1 MGSTKRNNNFSTSN
15 TTFHNNDTM
24 KDGASRSDCSIQKD
38 KLLFEEGEM
47 PKGLRE
53 PFIRSGYRRAYSTP
67 WQCFKSL
74 VYLNNESFNVWSH
87 VLTTCYFL
95 VRFGMAALTQ
105 SNSLL
110 DPFNLPL
117 LASAFGTLML
127 YSTSSVAHLFNSM
140 SERGYK
146 ICFFF
151 DYAAVSLYT
160 FTSSQAMFFYA
171 RPMNTQWVIFEWPS
185 LYLCLAALFSFLVT
199 YGCCKTDAAV
209 NKFSTLLRAL
219 PVLVA
224 WVFSTLPFTV
234 GVTLCSCHATSISC
248 RAFSA
253 CSNESI
259 GYYLRHVFCTILAGF
274 MYSSRLPERLFPG
287 RFDLIGNSHHFLHLC
302 VALATEY
309 AFKIMELNVSYLKN
323 ENLSEETTAY
333 VSIIN
338 TIVVAILVMFIN
350 AGISLWFAKN
360 LRVKESVYKN
370 YTKYIKESNVLR
382 RRSLGSS
389 RNLQEI
395 DWATS
400 VTSPK
405 GVFVADY

>member
-1 MGSTKRNNNFSTSN
+1 MGSTKRNNNFNTSN
-15 TTFHNNDTM
+15 TTFHNNDIM
-24 KDGASRSDCSIQKD
+24 KDGASRSDCSTQKD

-87 VLTTCYFL
+87 LLTTCYFL

-185 LYLCLAALFSFLVT
+185 LYLLLAALFSFLVT

-219 PVLVA
+219 PALVA

-234 GVTLCSCHATSISC
+234 GATLCSCHATSMSC

-274 MYSSRLPERLFPG
+274 MYSTRLPERLFPG
-287 RFDLIGNSHHFLHLC
+287 RF
-302 VALATEY
+302 
-309 AFKIMELNVSYLKN
+309 NVSYLKN

-350 AGISLWFAKN
+350 AGILLWFAKN

-395 DWATS
+395 DCATS
-400 VTSPK
+400 VTRPK
-405 GVFVADY
+405 GDFAADY

>member
-1 MGSTKRNNNFSTSN
+1 MASTKRNSNYNPTN
-15 TTFHNNDTM
+15 TTSHNYDST
-24 KDGASRSDCSIQKD
+24 KDCASLSDYATQKH

-53 PFIRSGYRRAYSTP
+53 PFIKSGYRRAYSTP

-74 VYLNNESFNVWSH
+74 FYINNESFNVWSH
-87 VLTTCYFL
+87 ILTTCYFL
-95 VRFGMAALTQ
+95 VRYGMAALTQ
-105 SNSLL
+105 SKSLL

-117 LASAFGTLML
+117 FASAFGTLIL
-127 YSTSSVAHLFNSM
+127 YSTSSVAHLLNSM

-160 FTSSQAMFFYA
+160 FTSGQAMFFYV
-171 RPMNTQWVIFEWPS
+171 RPLNTQWIIFESPF
-185 LYLCLAALFSFLVT
+185 LYLSLAALFSFLVT

-224 WVFSTLPFTV
+224 WTFSTLPFTV
-234 GVTLCSCHATSISC
+234 GVTLCGCYATSISC

-253 CSNESI
+253 CSSVAVS
-259 GYYLRHVFCTILAGF
+259 YYLRHAFYTILAGF

-287 RFDLIGNSHHFLHLC
+287 RFDLIGNSHHFLHIC

-309 AFKIMELNVSYLKN
+309 AFKIMELNVSHLKK

-333 VSIIN
+333 VSLVN
-338 TIVVAILVMFIN
+338 TMGVAILVMFVN
-350 AGISLWFAKN
+350 AGISFWFAKA

-370 YTKYIKESNVLR
+370 
-382 RRSLGSS
+382 
-389 RNLQEI
+389 
-395 DWATS
+395 
-400 VTSPK
+400 
-405 GVFVADY
+405 

>member
-1 MGSTKRNNNFSTSN
+1 MASTKRNRNYNPTKN
-15 TTFHNNDTM
+15 TTYHNNDSM
-24 KDGASRSDCSIQKD
+24 KDCATQKD
-38 KLLFEEGEM
+38 KLLFEEREM

-53 PFIRSGYRRAYSTP
+53 PFIKSGYRRAYSTP

-74 VYLNNESFNVWSH
+74 FYLNNESFNVWSH
-87 VLTTCYFL
+87 ILTTCYFL
-95 VRFGMAALTQ
+95 VRYGTAAATQ
-105 SNSLL
+105 CNSLL

-117 LASAFGTLML
+117 FASAFGTLIL

-160 FTSSQAMFFYA
+160 FTSSQAMFFYV
-171 RPMNTQWVIFEWPS
+171 RPMNTQCIIFESPS

-219 PVLVA
+219 PALVA
-224 WVFSTLPFTV
+224 WVFSTLPFTA
-234 GVTLCSCHATSISC
+234 GVTLCSCHATNSSC
-248 RAFSA
+248 RALSA
-253 CSNESI
+253 CSSESVS
-259 GYYLRHVFCTILAGF
+259 YYLRHVFCTTLAGF

-309 AFKIMELNVSYLKN
+309 AFKILDLNVSYLKN
-323 ENLSEETTAY
+323 EHLLEEATAY
-333 VSIIN
+333 VSLIN
-338 TIVVAILVMFIN
+338 TMGVAILVMFIN
-350 AGISLWFAKN
+350 TGISVWFAKN
-360 LRVKESVYKN
+360 LKVKESV
-370 YTKYIKESNVLR
+370 
-382 RRSLGSS
+382 
-389 RNLQEI
+389 
-395 DWATS
+395 
-400 VTSPK
+400 
-405 GVFVADY
+405 